1 MLYKGKLY
9 IEYCDRR
16 NAQYR
21 EKHKHDKLSE
31 NGLKARRFFER
42 TSREQR
48 ANLHAKKIALRDIR
62 KTIEQEQHVDDIT
75 AGKILNA
82 LFSMPKTNEIY

>member
-1 MLYKGKLY
+1 MLYKGKLD

-21 EKHKHDKLSE
+21 EKHRLDMLSE
-31 NGLKARRFFER
+31 KGLKTRRYFER

-48 ANLHAKKIALRDIR
+48 ANLLAKKIAMRDIR
-62 KTIEQEQHVDDIT
+62 QTIEQEQHVDDIT

-82 LFSMPKTNEIY
+82 LFRLPKTNEIY